1 MGTTK
6 NPQGSTPIVVVPITN
21 GTRCSTCHAIPAARK
36 TCSVD
41 SLPCAANSHDAMMKP
56 SVNMYP
62 KTTAADAAMAPE
74 INGGY

>member
-1 MGTTK
+1 
-6 NPQGSTPIVVVPITN
+6 
-21 GTRCSTCHAIPAARK
+21 
-36 TCSVD
+36 VD